1 MRHKVPA
8 EGLVRSWRGRESRL
22 CVLVCVGVLSPS
34 GQARPA
40 AGLTSPPARGATD
53 AADWGAGFLLRGLAR
68 GCGLGPQECDQSPGP
83 RADLPPLI
91 GHLQPGEATPGAG
104 LSAPVGAACP
114 RKTRHVPRA
123 ASGIRQE
130 RLPGGGSP
138 CLLLSRNV
146 LPSSLPP
153 KPPAPRPLCHSS
165 PHLRLH
171 RFGPMT
177 RFRPTDPSVWRRN
190 GCRQTVGVDLGD
202 SPLGSSLGGPEP
214 GFRVCR
220 GIAGSGFAVPV
231 DSEIVSQLNKP
242 TCHLA
247 AGWNSGHL
255 SQDQHGVLGGVSAG
269 SHRFGTRAWTP
280 GGGCQLW

>member
-1 MRHKVPA
+1 MHHKVPA
-8 EGLVRSWRGRESRL
+8 EGLVHSWRGRESRL

-40 AGLTSPPARGATD
+40 AGLTSPPARRATD

-104 LSAPVGAACP
+104 LSAPAGAACP

-130 RLPGGGSP
+130 RLPRGCSP

-153 KPPAPRPLCHSS
+153 KPPVPRPLCHSR
-165 PHLRLH
+165 PHFRPH
-171 RFGPMT
+171 RFGPIT
-177 RFRPTDPSVWRRN
+177 RFRPIDPRIRRRT

-202 SPLGSSLGGPEP
+202 SSLGSSLGGRES

-220 GIAGSGFAVPV
+220 GSSACGFRNRVPT
-231 DSEIVSQLNKP
+231 E
-242 TCHLA
+242 
-247 AGWNSGHL
+247 
-255 SQDQHGVLGGVSAG
+255 
-269 SHRFGTRAWTP
+269 
-280 GGGCQLW
+280 